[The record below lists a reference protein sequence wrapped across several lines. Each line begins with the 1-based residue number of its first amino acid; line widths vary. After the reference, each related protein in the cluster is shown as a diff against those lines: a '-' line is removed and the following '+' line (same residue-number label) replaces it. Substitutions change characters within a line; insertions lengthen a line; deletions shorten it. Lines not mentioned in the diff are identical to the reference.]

1 MAIERTRP
9 STHAERRLVI
19 DALAS
24 VVAGLAKCFGANTEI
39 VLHDLAKPE
48 ESIVAIA
55 NGKLSGR
62 TIGSSIISG
71 PFGDV
76 GLKKLIAGD
85 MNEANDPL
93 TIVDG
98 YKTRTRTGL
107 ELESTSILLRDSEGT
122 AYAAICVNADR
133 SKMRELK
140 AMILELANEP
150 EQEQAADV
158 AEGGALSVEE
168 IVTEII
174 DTSIKATGKTVL
186 QMQKE
191 EKMEA
196 VRNMNVRGLF
206 MIRSSVDVAAASLGI
221 SRFTVYSYLEQ
232 LKSVPR

>member
-1 MAIERTRP
+1 MAVERMRP
-9 STHAERRLVI
+9 STDAERRLVI

-24 VVAGLAKCFGANTEI
+24 VVAGLAKCFGPNTEI

-62 TIGSSIISG
+62 TVGSSIISG

-85 MNEANDPL
+85 MNEVNEPL

-98 YKTRTRTGL
+98 YRTRTRTGL
-107 ELESTSILLRDSEGT
+107 ELESTSILLRDNEGT

-140 AMILELANEP
+140 ALILELANE
-150 EQEQAADV
+150 QHQADDPG
-158 AEGGALSVEE
+158 EGGALSVDE

-174 DTSIKATGKTVL
+174 DTSIKATGKTVI

-191 EKMEA
+191 DKMEA
-196 VRNMNVRGLF
+196 VRNMSLRGLF

-232 LKSVPR
+232 IKSASK